1 MQLSRDN
8 VKMAVQL
15 GQLEKERGQARAEH
29 LQLQHEIEELKA
41 QAQDQQTLEACWS
54 RSCRPTN
61 DSARSWR
68 LPRPTWRQSATVD
81 GCPKRTCHAWADVC
95 RHWKKCLR
103 GCRCRRRLRLQRP
116 RNQIRATHRIPTAY
130 DPILPVSG
138 YAPVRSRTLTP
149 QGDPDGRSR
158 SPARLGP

>member
-1 MQLSRDN
+1 ML
-8 VKMAVQL
+8 A
-15 GQLEKERGQARAEH
+15 GP
-29 LQLQHEIEELKA
+29 
-41 QAQDQQTLEACWS
+41 

-95 RHWKKCLR
+95 RHWKTCLR

-138 YAPVRSRTLTP
+138 YAPVRSHTLTP
-149 QGDPDGRSR
+149 QGSPDVRCCSAVRLLATPIATRLIGPPY
-158 SPARLGP
+158 SPWLDQLTTHTPRTGYIVT